1 MRKKK
6 KENQP
11 AGCSYVALKI
21 TRHLVYD
28 FFASYHFHEMQKCR
42 VRISIVIIVWYL
54 LLNVQ
59 WIFNYYLGT
68 PVSGYISVLKIQ

>member
-42 VRISIVIIVWYL
+42 VRISIVIIV
-54 LLNVQ
+54 
-59 WIFNYYLGT
+59 
-68 PVSGYISVLKIQ
+68 

>member
-1 MRKKK
+1 MKENTFFQKNLNIRKAKYEKEKK

-42 VRISIVIIVWYL
+42 VRISIVIIV
-54 LLNVQ
+54 
-59 WIFNYYLGT
+59 
-68 PVSGYISVLKIQ
+68 